1 MEHNKINGMSAKLI
15 LNRSL
20 FDRAIAITIGIIAIV
35 NLRKSRVVE
44 SIPFWV
50 NVRTNSP
57 LDPNMNPAK
66 MGKSVYILLI
76 VILSMN
82 KCSS

>member
-1 MEHNKINGMSAKLI
+1 MEHNKINGMSVKLI

-50 NVRTNSP
+50 NVRTNMP
-57 LDPNMNPAK
+57 LDPNMKPAR
-66 MGKSVYILLI
+66 MGKIKYNFLMLI
-76 VILSMN
+76 
-82 KCSS
+82 